1 MGLFIVLGYLI
12 KNGGHEHDFKE
23 IIEKNS
29 PLKVE
34 IENRYEKL
42 NVFYIFAISFSNS
55 SIRGVFAQISQN
67 PKTLQKYNKIIPMHI
82 PHKVVQ

>member
-29 PLKVE
+29 PLNVE

-55 SIRGVFAQISQN
+55 SIREGFCINFAK
-67 PKTLQKYNKIIPMHI
+67 PKNFTKI
-82 PHKVVQ
+82 